1 MRSIILSEL
10 GRRVWNILRFFLL
23 LGLSFVILYP
33 LLFMLSN
40 ACKPIEQTTDP
51 SVIWIPKSFTL
62 NNFDLAIQG
71 MKYGAAFTTTLLT
84 SGVSSILQ
92 VCSCALIGYGF
103 ARFQFKE
110 RGLLFACVLF
120 TIIVPPQVVAVPTY
134 QMYFSFTIPVLGP
147 WLESVTGWD
156 LSVNLI
162 NSPLV
167 TYIPAML
174 GVGLRSGV
182 YIFVFRQFFRG
193 IPKELEEAAT
203 VDGCG
208 ALRTFLRIM
217 VPNAGSAFLTVFL
230 FSFVWYW
237 NDYFNSSIFLPSR
250 RTLAVSLTMLRLSLH
265 TLGVNYLDP
274 FSVSARLQAG
284 ALLTVLPVLVIFLF
298 LQKYF
303 TEGIERTGLVG

>member
-1 MRSIILSEL
+1 M
-10 GRRVWNILRFFLL
+10 
-23 LGLSFVILYP
+23 
-33 LLFMLSN
+33 
-40 ACKPIEQTTDP
+40 
-51 SVIWIPKSFTL
+51 
-62 NNFDLAIQG
+62 
-71 MKYGAAFTTTLLT
+71 
-84 SGVSSILQ
+84 
-92 VCSCALIGYGF
+92 
-103 ARFQFKE
+103 
-110 RGLLFACVLF
+110 FACVLF

-134 QMYFSFTIPVLGP
+134 QMYFTFSIPFLGP
-147 WLESVTGWD
+147 WLESVTGVT
-156 LSVNLI
+156 LTANLI

-167 TYIPAML
+167 TYVPAAV

-208 ALRTFLRIM
+208 AFRTFLRIM

-237 NDYFNSSIFLPSR
+237 NDYFNASIFLPSR
-250 RTLAVSLTMLRLSLH
+250 RTLAVSLTMLRLSLQ

-284 ALLTVLPVLVIFLF
+284 ALLTVLPVLVVFLF

-303 TEGIERTGLVG
+303 TESIERTGLVG